1 MVPFFLEDGGVGGE
15 NHKKWRAE
23 REEKKMEGS
32 REGGRKHNPLGEA
45 RESIVWKSSGNI
57 LYVCYPM
64 SGSVCLFKERKKNV
78 LVCPIS
84 SILDLASLRPKGGFA
99 PDVSLYTSISTR
111 VYLIQYNEC
120 HWID

>member
-1 MVPFFLEDGGVGGE
+1 MGGLGAKIIKNEGQRE
-15 NHKKWRAE
+15 KKKKWKAVE
-23 REEKKMEGS
+23 R
-32 REGGRKHNPLGEA
+32 GGGNTIPLG
-45 RESIVWKSSGNI
+45 RQGNPSSGNRPATSYM
-57 LYVCYPM
+57 YVTLCLVL
-64 SGSVCLFKERKKNV
+64 SVSLKKKKKV

-120 HWID
+120 H